1 MPLGL
6 AVQPA
11 RWTRRLPSSMKKSTY
26 RRPSQSVSTV
36 KKSHAIIDCACAR
49 RNSPAEPSP
58 RTGGRHVGLA
68 QDLGHGRRRDPH
80 AHTGQLTDDP
90 QSPALAV
97 AGNFELM
104 RGGNQ
109 SLRVNWPRSALSRG

>member
-1 MPLGL
+1 MHAPASQL
-6 AVQPA
+6 AEEGDVE
-11 RWTRRLPSSMKKSTY
+11 
-26 RRPSQSVSTV
+26 RPSQSVSTV

-49 RNSPAEPSP
+49 RNPRQQSPTLAPAGATSAWRRILATVVAET
-58 RTGGRHVGLA
+58 RT
-68 QDLGHGRRRDPH
+68 P
-80 AHTGQLTDDP
+80 HTGQLTDDS

-109 SLRVNWPRSALSRG
+109 SLRVDWPRSALSRG